1 MTKKR
6 GFYQSKVISSL
17 ARIHIPGNWTRYYKL
32 ARRIWYASGW
42 LIGSL
47 IKYKVAQ
54 DTLDF
59 SIFSVLACSL
69 TPDSKSDTTG
79 TPPQI
84 VLQVN
89 TNQWRI
95 LKGRGDPL
103 VTGKKKTKKKKSQ
116 KEEKPAGKVKQ
127 NHSSP
132 QLGLLVQAFSPDNT
146 WDLTDSSCF
155 CLWAP
160 CTVLSSKLPFFL
172 LFCFAVVND
181 CTPNPIHAVDRLL
194 TNL

>member
-1 MTKKR
+1 
-6 GFYQSKVISSL
+6 
-17 ARIHIPGNWTRYYKL
+17 
-32 ARRIWYASGW
+32 
-42 LIGSL
+42 
-47 IKYKVAQ
+47 VAQ

-146 WDLTDSSCF
+146 
-155 CLWAP
+155 
-160 CTVLSSKLPFFL
+160 
-172 LFCFAVVND
+172 
-181 CTPNPIHAVDRLL
+181 
-194 TNL
+194 